1 MSLFFNANVA
11 SYALESNILQDWKCI
26 ISMLLD
32 ENPMIELT
40 DVDAT
45 NLVRLLCASAKK
57 AVGEKIVPATDNR
70 KQYYTKAQKVSK
82 SFFWAPFYWKD
93 LLPLTITNN
102 GKFYPAHML
111 MQECASG
118 LSPKAGPSE
127 FHWVLPDEWYRYAMC
142 GCAGENC
149 PQIICSLLC
158 SFTCATF

>member
-1 MSLFFNANVA
+1 MSLFFNANIA
-11 SYALESNILQDWKCI
+11 SYTLESNILQDWKCI

-82 SFFWAPFYWKD
+82 SFFWAPFYRKD
-93 LLPLTITNN
+93 LSPLTITNN
-102 GKFYPAHML
+102 GKFILRTRLCRSAHL
-111 MQECASG
+111 DSCQRRAPLNFTGSCQTNGTDTQCAAAQE
-118 LSPKAGPSE
+118 KI
-127 FHWVLPDEWYRYAMC
+127 VLK
-142 GCAGENC
+142 
-149 PQIICSLLC
+149 
-158 SFTCATF
+158 